1 LSRNNALDN
10 VLRMRAIVYTST
22 GGSDVLQFVDRP
34 VPKPGA
40 GEVRVRIAI
49 SGVNN
54 SDWKG
59 REFGH
64 RNGTLMFPEV
74 IPHNDGSGVIDAVGA
89 GVDQQRIGERVW
101 VWEAAYKRPYG
112 TAAEYAIV
120 PSRQAVPLPADVS
133 FETGACLGLPA
144 VAAHRCLLTG
154 QKAPDRL
161 GPGTLSG
168 QTVLVAGGAGA
179 VGHAAIQLG
188 AWSGA
193 TVIATVSSPE
203 KAKLARIAG
212 AEHTVEYRSDTAES
226 DIRAVAP
233 HGVDLIVEVA
243 ATENIATHLEVL
255 APNGT
260 IAAYG
265 TEGDSVLTF
274 PTKKAIGR
282 NLRFQFVLVLTLPA
296 ADKDLASADITRAA
310 ADGALAVGEDAGL
323 PIHRF
328 PLARTGE
335 AQDAV
340 QAGVLGKV
348 VVDIG

>member
-1 LSRNNALDN
+1 MRSVNDAT
-10 VLRMRAIVYTST
+10 LR
-22 GGSDVLQFVDRP
+22 
-34 VPKPGA
+34 
-40 GEVRVRIAI
+40 
-49 SGVNN
+49 
-54 SDWKG
+54 
-59 REFGH
+59 
-64 RNGTLMFPEV
+64 
-74 IPHNDGSGVIDAVGA
+74 A
-89 GVDQQRIGERVW
+89 GVRHDTAPPAGTDGRRWANRCAGN
-101 VWEAAYKRPYG
+101 KRPHG
-112 TAAEYAIV
+112 TAAEYAVV

-144 VAAHRCLLTG
+144 VAAHSCLLAG
-154 QKAPDRL
+154 QKGPDRL

-168 QTVLVAGGAGA
+168 RTVLVAGGAGA

-188 AWSGA
+188 TWSGA

-203 KAKLARIAG
+203 KAKLARMAG
-212 AEHTVEYRSDTAES
+212 AAHTVEYHLHTAEA

-243 ATENIATHLEVL
+243 VTKNIATAIEVL

-265 TEGDSVLTF
+265 TEGDSLLTF

-282 NLRFQFVLVLTLPA
+282 NLRVQFVLVLTLSA
-296 ADKDLASADITRAA
+296 ADKDFASADITRAA
-310 ADGALAVGEDAGL
+310 ADGALAVGEEAGL

-328 PLARTGE
+328 PLRRTGE

-340 QAGVLGKV
+340 QAGILGKAV
-348 VVDIG
+348 VEIG

>member
-1 LSRNNALDN
+1 
-10 VLRMRAIVYTST
+10 MKAIVYSST
-22 GGSDVLQFVDRP
+22 GGIDVLRFVDRP
-34 VPKPGA
+34 VPEPGP
-40 GEVRVRIAI
+40 GEVRVRVAV
-49 SGVNN
+49 SGVNH

-89 GVDQQRIGERVW
+89 GVDRERIGQRVW
-101 VWEAAYKRPYG
+101 VWEAAYKRPHG
-112 TAAEYAIV
+112 TAAEYSVV
-120 PSRQAVPLPADVS
+120 PSRQAVPLPSNVS
-133 FETGACLGLPA
+133 FEAGACLGLPA

-154 QKAPDRL
+154 QKGPDRL
-161 GPGTLSG
+161 GPGTLTG
-168 QTVLVAGGAGA
+168 RTVLVAGGAGA

-193 TVIATVSSPE
+193 TVIATVSSEE
-203 KAKLARIAG
+203 KAKLARVAG
-212 AEHTVEYRSDTAES
+212 AAHTVDYRSDTAEA

-233 HGVDLIVEVA
+233 DGVDLIVEVA
-243 ATENIATHLEVL
+243 ATKNIDTAVEVL

-265 TEGDSVLTF
+265 TEGDSVLAF
-274 PTKKAIGR
+274 PTKKVIGR
-282 NLRFQFVLVLTLPA
+282 NTRLQFVLVMTLPA
-296 ADKDLASADITRAA
+296 AAKDLASADITRAA
-310 ADGALAVGEDAGL
+310 AAGALAVGEEAGL

-328 PLARTGE
+328 PHPNTGE

-340 QAGVLGKV
+340 QGGTLGKV
-348 VVDIG
+348 VVEIGSLAG

>member
-1 LSRNNALDN
+1 
-10 VLRMRAIVYTST
+10 MRAIIYSST
-22 GGSDVLQFVDRP
+22 GASDVIELAERP
-34 VPKPGA
+34 VPEPDA
-40 GEVRVRIAI
+40 GEVRVRIAV
-49 SGVNN
+49 SGVNH

-74 IPHNDGSGVIDAVGA
+74 IPHNDGSGVIDAVGT
-89 GVDQQRIGERVW
+89 GVDPHRVGERVW
-101 VWEAAYKRPYG
+101 LWEAAYKRPYG

-120 PSRQAVPLPADVS
+120 PARQAVPLPADVS

-144 VAAHRCLLTG
+144 IAAHRCLLTG
-154 QKAPDRL
+154 QHAPDRL

-168 QTVLVAGGAGA
+168 WTVLVAGGAGA
-179 VGHAAIQLG
+179 VGHAAIQLA

-203 KAKLARIAG
+203 KAKLAQMAG
-212 AEHTVEYRSDTAES
+212 ATHTVEYRSDTAEA

-233 HGVDLIVEVA
+233 QGVDLIVEVA
-243 ATENIATHLEVL
+243 ATQNIDTHLEVL

-260 IAAYG
+260 IAVYG
-265 TEGDSVLTF
+265 TEGDSVLAF

-282 NLRFQFVLVLTLPA
+282 NLRFQFVLVLTLPPA
-296 ADKDLASADITRAA
+296 AKDLASADISRAA
-310 ADGALAVGEDAGL
+310 AEGALAVGEEAGL
-323 PIHRF
+323 PVHRF

-340 QAGVLGKV
+340 QAGILGKV
-348 VVDIG
+348 VVEIG